1 VDEYLEVLKRLQTV
15 DGMLLK
21 SPEYEVGA
29 QESENVLEDGERF
42 MRRKNENPFW
52 FLNNPES
59 ERP

>member
-1 VDEYLEVLKRLQTV
+1 MDEYLEVLKRLQAV

-29 QESENVLEDGERF
+29 QESENGFEAGQRF
-42 MRRKNENPFW
+42 QRRKNENPFW